1 MLLCA
6 LNQCPPSGETMENK
20 PIYLDNNDTT
30 ALLQPVFEAMR
41 PYFTE
46 KFGNPASLHE
56 YGLEAEEAVN
66 AARETLAGLLGAQP
80 EEVIFTGSATEAN
93 NLALLGVAR
102 LAPPNKRHLITSK
115 IEHNAVINPMKR
127 LEKEGFKVTYLDVD
141 TEGFVSPDDLM
152 AAITPETLLVS
163 IIHGNHEIGTIQD
176 LRALGEICRERGIL
190 FHTDAAQS
198 FSKVP
203 LSLNK
208 LPVDLVS
215 VNAHKL
221 HGPKGIGALY
231 VRKGV
236 KLSKIMEGAPQEQN
250 LRPGT
255 ENVPAIIGFAEAAK
269 IAIENMEADTA
280 HMARLRDRLIER
292 LLEIPHTHL
301 NGPRGDRRLCTNADI
316 TFRYI
321 EGEAILMH
329 LSMKGV
335 YVSSGSA
342 CSSKSLTPSNVLTA
356 IGLKHEDAH
365 GSIRFSFSKLNT
377 IEEVDVAVQKVREVV
392 ELLRSMTAFIPE
404 IHSEVEGKGEGFYQ
418 KKKDEF

>member
-1 MLLCA
+1 MD
-6 LNQCPPSGETMENK
+6 NK
-20 PIYLDNNDTT
+20 PIYFDNNDTT
-30 ALLQPVFEAMR
+30 PLLEPVFEAMR
-41 PYFTE
+41 PYFLTQ
-46 KFGNPASLHE
+46 FGNPASLHQL
-56 YGLEAEEAVN
+56 GLEAEEAVSE
-66 AARETLAGLLGAQP
+66 ARTTIAGFLGADP
-80 EEVIFTGSATEAN
+80 DELIFTGSATEAN
-93 NLALLGVAR
+93 NLALFGVAR
-102 LAPPNKRHLITSK
+102 SAPHNKRHLITSK

-127 LEKEGFKVTYLDVD
+127 LEKEGFRVTYLDAD
-141 TEGFVSPDDLM
+141 QEGFVDPGDLK

-163 IIHGNHEIGTIQD
+163 IVHGNHEIGTIQD
-176 LRALGEICRERGIL
+176 LKALGAVCREKGAL

-198 FSKVP
+198 FSKV
-203 LSLNK
+203 SLNVREM
-208 LPVDLVS
+208 PVDLVS
-215 VNAHKL
+215 VNAHKM

-231 VRKGV
+231 ARKGV
-236 KLSKIMEGAPQEQN
+236 KLTRIMEGAPQENN

-255 ENVPAIIGFAEAAK
+255 ENVPAIVGFAEAAR
-269 IAIENMEADTA
+269 IAFADIKADSA
-280 HMARLRDRLIER
+280 HMAALRDRLIDQ

-301 NGPRGDRRLCTNADI
+301 NGPRGQRRLPTNADI

-321 EGEAILMH
+321 EGEAILLH

-377 IEEVDVAVQKVREVV
+377 DEEVDIVIQKVKEVV
-392 ELLRSMTAFIPE
+392 EQLRSMTAFIPE
-404 IHSEVEGKGEGFYQ
+404 IHSQVEGKGETFYQ

>member
-1 MLLCA
+1 MIICA
-6 LNQCPPSGETMENK
+6 VNQCVSAGASMENK
-20 PIYLDNNDTT
+20 PIYFDNNDTT
-30 ALLQPVFEAMR
+30 PMLEPVFEAMR
-41 PYFTE
+41 PYFIE
-46 KFGNPASLHE
+46 RFGNPASLHQ
-56 YGLEAEEAVN
+56 YGLDAEEAVN
-66 AARETLAGLLGAQP
+66 VARKSIAGLIGAQP
-80 EEVIFTGSATEAN
+80 EELIFTGSATEAN
-93 NLALLGVAR
+93 NLALFGIAR
-102 LAPPNKRHLITSK
+102 SAPESKRHLITSK

-127 LEKEGFKVTYLDVD
+127 LQKEGFKVTYLDVD
-141 TEGFVSPDDLM
+141 GEGFVNPDDLK
-152 AAITPETLLVS
+152 AEITPQTLLVS
-163 IIHGNHEIGTIQD
+163 IVHGNHEIGTIQD
-176 LRALGEICRERGIL
+176 LEALGGICRERGVL

-203 LSLNK
+203 LNLGD
-208 LPVDLVS
+208 LPVDLMS

-231 VRKGV
+231 IRKGV
-236 KLSKIMEGAPQEQN
+236 KVEKIMEGAPQEFN

-255 ENVPAIIGFAEAAK
+255 ENVPAIVGFAEAAQ
-269 IAIENMEADTA
+269 IAFENMEADTA
-280 HMARLRDRLIER
+280 HMSSLRDKLIDQ

-301 NGPRGDRRLCTNADI
+301 NGPRGDRRLPSNADI

-377 IEEVDVAVQKVREVV
+377 ADEVDLAVQKVKEVV

-404 IHSEVEGKGEGFYQ
+404 IHSEVEGKGKGFYH
-418 KKKDEF
+418 KKKDEL